1 MKNLF
6 YSITIIVVLI
16 TAWSC
21 SFFKQ
26 NPNVVEPEEVTI
38 DVETV
43 VEGLGIPWGID
54 FLPNGDMLI
63 AEKEGKLSI
72 FKDGQRT
79 ELVGEPEIYLKGQG
93 GLMDV
98 KVHPKYDENGWIY
111 ISYACKMEDSGGN
124 TAMMRFKLDGN
135 QIVEKEKLFQ
145 ATPASADGRHFGS
158 RIEFDNNGYLF
169 LGVGERGN
177 WDNAQMLSNH
187 SGKVHRFNDDG
198 TIPDDNPF
206 FNEANA
212 QKSIYSYGHRNPQ
225 GMVLHPTT
233 GELWEHEHGPMGG
246 DEINIVEKG
255 KNYGWPLISF
265 GINYNGQ
272 IITED
277 TARAGLEQPILY
289 WKPSIAPSG
298 MAFISSDVYGDWK
311 GDLLV
316 GSLRFNYVNHCVIK
330 DGKVIKQEKI
340 VEKEGRVR
348 EIKESPDGYI
358 YVGVESGKI
367 LKLVPKTE

>member
-6 YSITIIVVLI
+6 YSITFIAVLI

-21 SFFKQ
+21 GFFKQ
-26 NPNVVEPEEVTI
+26 NPNVVEPDEITI
-38 DVETV
+38 DIKTV
-43 VEGLGIPWGID
+43 VDDLGIPWGID

-63 AEKEGKLSI
+63 AEKDGNLSI
-72 FKDGQRT
+72 FKEGQRT
-79 ELVGEPEIYLKGQG
+79 ALEGVPEIYQKGQG
-93 GLMDV
+93 GLMDI

-111 ISYACKMEDSGGN
+111 ISYACRIDNSGGN

-135 QIVEKEKLFQ
+135 KLVEKEKLFQ
-145 ATPASADGRHFGS
+145 ATPASTDGRHFGS
-158 RIEFDNNGYLF
+158 RIEFDNDGYLF
-169 LGVGERGN
+169 LAVGERGE
-177 WDNAQMLSNH
+177 WDNAQMLTNH

-198 TIPDDNPF
+198 SIPDDNPF
-206 FNEANA
+206 VDDENA
-212 QKSIYSYGHRNPQ
+212 KKSIYSYGHRNPQ

-246 DEINIVEKG
+246 DEINIVGKG
-255 KNYGWPLISF
+255 KNYGWPLISY

-272 IITED
+272 VITED

-298 MAFISSDVYGDWK
+298 MAFISSDVYGNWK

-316 GSLRFNYVNHCVIK
+316 GSLKFNYVNHCIIRN
-330 DGKVIKQEKI
+330 GKIIKQEKV
-340 VEKEGRVR
+340 VEKQGRVR